1 MKMFVS
7 ACAGSLR
14 SRGAAALFTVFLAC
28 SALMPAQQARALDD
42 PAVEFMKQVSRDL
55 IAAAKSGS
63 AQAFAEV
70 VNRYSHV
77 QAIGLYALGSYKPQ
91 LLPAD
96 RATYYGGMVRF
107 IARYAATEAQK
118 YQVSHAQIFGPAQ
131 RTDRGVF
138 VDSRVFLKDGSTYDV
153 QWMLIPQGNTFRV
166 RDAQVM
172 SFWMTPF
179 LKDLFEKYIGENG
192 GRLQALMV
200 ALNR

>member
-1 MKMFVS
+1 MSVS
-7 ACAGSLR
+7 AFTAFLR
-14 SRGAAALFTVFLAC
+14 LRGAAALLAALLAC
-28 SALMPAQQARALDD
+28 LAFVFGPQRAQALDD

-63 AQAFAEV
+63 AQAFADA
-70 VNRYSHV
+70 VNRYGHV

-91 LLPAD
+91 LQPAD
-96 RATYYGGMVRF
+96 RASYYSGMVRF
-107 IARYAATEAQK
+107 IARYAAAEAQK
-118 YQVSHAQIFGPAQ
+118 YQISHTQIFGPAQ

-138 VDSRVFLKDGSTYDV
+138 VDSRVHLKDGTTYDV
-153 QWMLIPQGNTFRV
+153 QWMLVPQGNTFRI

-192 GRLQALMV
+192 GRVQALMV